1 MERTLSLM
9 VSVYQAGNRRDGSG
23 TSNASP
29 DVRDVRVLDGL
40 GMSRS
45 ALALGE
51 NQLRVSWLS
60 LSAFV
65 DGMELNVMY
74 ARIGLP
80 RRFSTEGGSASR
92 PVRIFVV
99 EDVRLVRRRIVSALM
114 AEPGLLV
121 VGEADSVKAAQDI
134 LTSLAV
140 DVLISDISLP
150 GTSELRN
157 GLDLIKWAVNHD
169 PELRA
174 IVLTNYAD
182 EAYRQA
188 SKRVG
193 AVAFLDKS
201 SEFEKLTPT
210 IRRAVS

>member
-1 MERTLSLM
+1 M
-9 VSVYQAGNRRDGSG
+9 D
-23 TSNASP
+23 
-29 DVRDVRVLDGL
+29 
-40 GMSRS
+40 
-45 ALALGE
+45 
-51 NQLRVSWLS
+51 
-60 LSAFV
+60 
-65 DGMELNVMY
+65 LNVMY
-74 ARIGLP
+74 ARVGLP
-80 RRFSTEGGSASR
+80 RRSLDEGGGYSK

-99 EDVRLVRRRIVSALM
+99 EDVRLVRRRIVAALM

-121 VGEADSVKAAQDI
+121 VGEADSVKAAQET
-134 LTSLAV
+134 LELLAV

-150 GTSELRN
+150 GTPELRN
-157 GLDLIKWAVNHD
+157 GLELIRWAVNHD

-182 EAYRQA
+182 KAYRQA
-188 SKRVG
+188 SQRVG

>member
-1 MERTLSLM
+1 
-9 VSVYQAGNRRDGSG
+9 
-23 TSNASP
+23 
-29 DVRDVRVLDGL
+29 
-40 GMSRS
+40 
-45 ALALGE
+45 
-51 NQLRVSWLS
+51 
-60 LSAFV
+60 
-65 DGMELNVMY
+65 MY
-74 ARIGLP
+74 ARVGLP
-80 RRFSTEGGSASR
+80 RRSLDEGGGYSE

-99 EDVRLVRRRIVSALM
+99 EDVRLVRRRIVAALM

-121 VGEADSVKAAQDI
+121 VGEADSVKAAQET
-134 LTSLAV
+134 LESLAV

-150 GTSELRN
+150 GTPELRN
-157 GLDLIKWAVNHD
+157 GLELIRWAVNHD

-188 SKRVG
+188 SQRVG